1 MKQLLLLAAACCI
14 ITFAKAQ
21 ITKGSIMIGGS
32 FGYNY
37 SDQKTTDTTPNYSSG
52 TTNGFNIG
60 ISYGKC
66 FKENAFW
73 GITASFSYTDNKNI
87 YSFNSSNNNSSQ
99 TRNYYLGIF
108 ERKYYPLITNLYVF
122 GQAGFGYSYY
132 SNDGTYVNINRKGY
146 DIGLYV
152 YPGISYKVSKKIYL
166 ESSLRNL
173 VNLDF
178 NHSEQTYL
186 TQTTSSNNFTS
197 NIQLPTQILQ
207 NLNVGMTII
216 IGK

>member
-21 ITKGSIMIGGS
+21 ITKGSTMIGGS

-37 SDQKTTDTTPNYSSG
+37 SDQKTTDTTPNYSSDI
-52 TTNGFNIG
+52 TNGFNIG
-60 ISYGKC
+60 VSYGKC
-66 FKENAFW
+66 FKENTFW
-73 GITASFSYTDNKNI
+73 GVTASFTYADTKSV
-87 YSFNSSNNNSSQ
+87 YSLNSNSNNSTQ
-99 TRNYYLGIF
+99 ERYYYLGVF
-108 ERKYYPLITNLYVF
+108 ERKYYPLITNLYLF
-122 GQAGFGYSYY
+122 GQAGLGFSYY
-132 SNDGTYVNINRKGY
+132 NNDAIYSRFSRKGY

-173 VNLDF
+173 VHFDF

-186 TQTTSSNNFTS
+186 TQTTSTNNFTS
-197 NIQLPTQILQ
+197 NFQLPTQILQ

-216 IGK
+216 LGK